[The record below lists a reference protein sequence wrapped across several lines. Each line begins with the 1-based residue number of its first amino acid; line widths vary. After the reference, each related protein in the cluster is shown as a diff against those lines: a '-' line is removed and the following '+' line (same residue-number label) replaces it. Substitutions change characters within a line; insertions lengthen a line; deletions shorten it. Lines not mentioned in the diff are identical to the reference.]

1 LNSATVTKRGRDLM
15 ADEKDSGDKKAAKA
29 ATTSG
34 SSAPAKSVKEKP
46 KKAAA
51 KKPRAKAGKKA
62 AAKKPAAKKASAKA
76 KPKKAPAK
84 KPAAKKA
91 APKSAA
97 KKPAKSAAAKGT
109 AKAKR
114 APRAP
119 GLDIGI
125 AQLRESLEHSV
136 TLSRER
142 IQEVVDD
149 AVKRGRMTHGDAE
162 KMIGELLKRGRKQ
175 TDALLSELE
184 GLLRQAR
191 RKLP

>member
-1 LNSATVTKRGRDLM
+1 M
-15 ADEKDSGDKKAAKA
+15 ADEKDSGKA
-29 ATTSG
+29 
-34 SSAPAKSVKEKP
+34 KP

-51 KKPRAKAGKKA
+51 KKPAKAKPKKA
-62 AAKKPAAKKASAKA
+62 AAKKPAAKKAPAKAKKSAPKKSAAKPSAKA
-76 KPKKAPAK
+76 SP
-84 KPAAKKA
+84 
-91 APKSAA
+91 
-97 KKPAKSAAAKGT
+97 KKPAKSTAAKGT

>member
-1 LNSATVTKRGRDLM
+1 M
-15 ADEKDSGDKKAAKA
+15 ADEKDGGAKKTAKA
-29 ATTSG
+29 
-34 SSAPAKSVKEKP
+34 KP
-46 KKAAA
+46 
-51 KKPRAKAGKKA
+51 
-62 AAKKPAAKKASAKA
+62 KKPAAKKTA
-76 KPKKAPAK
+76 PKKAPAK
-84 KPAAKKA
+84 AKPKAAKKA
-91 APKSAA
+91 APKKAAA
-97 KKPAKSAAAKGT
+97 KSASKPKQAPAKSAAAKGT

-114 APRAP
+114 AQRAP

-175 TDALLSELE
+175 TDAILSELE

>member
-1 LNSATVTKRGRDLM
+1 M
-15 ADEKDSGDKKAAKA
+15 ADEKDSGKAKPKKAAA
-29 ATTSG
+29 N
-34 SSAPAKSVKEKP
+34 PVKEKP

-51 KKPRAKAGKKA
+51 KKAKAGKKGA
-62 AAKKPAAKKASAKA
+62 VKKPAAKKAPAKA
-76 KPKKAPAK
+76 KP
-84 KPAAKKA
+84 
-91 APKSAA
+91 APKKTA
-97 KKPAKSAAAKGT
+97 PKSAAAKGT

>member
-1 LNSATVTKRGRDLM
+1 M
-15 ADEKDSGDKKAAKA
+15 ADEKDAKA
-29 ATTSG
+29 SSTSKA
-34 SSAPAKSVKEKP
+34 SKP

-51 KKPRAKAGKKA
+51 KKT
-62 AAKKPAAKKASAKA
+62 AAKKA
-76 KPKKAPAK
+76 KPKATKKAATKSASKSSPKSGAK
-84 KPAAKKA
+84 SGGKKA
-91 APKSAA
+91 APKKATR
-97 KKPAKSAAAKGT
+97 GT
-109 AKAKR
+109 AGIDKS
-114 APRAP
+114 
-119 GLDIGI
+119 I

-162 KMIGELLKRGRKQ
+162 KMIGELFKRGRKQ

-184 GLLRQAR
+184 KLVRQAR

>member
-1 LNSATVTKRGRDLM
+1 M
-15 ADEKDSGDKKAAKA
+15 ADEKPASG
-29 ATTSG
+29 
-34 SSAPAKSVKEKP
+34 KSK
-46 KKAAA
+46 
-51 KKPRAKAGKKA
+51 
-62 AAKKPAAKKASAKA
+62 KA
-76 KPKKAPAK
+76 KPKKAASK
-84 KPAAKKA
+84 KAAGTKKATPKKA
-91 APKSAA
+91 APKKASA
-97 KKPAKSAAAKGT
+97 KKPT
-109 AKAKR
+109 AKKASPKK
-114 APRAP
+114 APRGAP
-119 GLDIGI
+119 GLDKSI

-184 GLLRQAR
+184 KLVRQAR

>member
-1 LNSATVTKRGRDLM
+1 M
-15 ADEKDSGDKKAAKA
+15 ADEKPNPDKKQTAKKTGGKKAAAKKA
-29 ATTSG
+29 KA
-34 SSAPAKSVKEKP
+34 KP

-51 KKPRAKAGKKA
+51 KK
-62 AAKKPAAKKASAKA
+62 AS
-76 KPKKAPAK
+76 KPK
-84 KPAAKKA
+84 AKKA
-91 APKSAA
+91 APKKAA
-97 KKPAKSAAAKGT
+97 PEKETPKKRPSRPT
-109 AKAKR
+109 V
-114 APRAP
+114 
-119 GLDIGI
+119 GLDKSI
-125 AQLRESLEHSV
+125 AQLRDSLEHSV

-184 GLLRQAR
+184 KLVRQAR

>member
-1 LNSATVTKRGRDLM
+1 M
-15 ADEKDSGDKKAAKA
+15 ADEKDSGKA
-29 ATTSG
+29 
-34 SSAPAKSVKEKP
+34 KP

-51 KKPRAKAGKKA
+51 KKP
-62 AAKKPAAKKASAKA
+62 AKA
-76 KPKKAPAK
+76 KPKKAAAK
-84 KPAAKKA
+84 QPAAKKA
-91 APKSAA
+91 PAKAKKTAAKAAP

>member
-1 LNSATVTKRGRDLM
+1 M
-15 ADEKDSGDKKAAKA
+15 ADDKDSGEKAAKPAAEKKAAKPKKA
-29 ATTSG
+29 K
-34 SSAPAKSVKEKP
+34 AKSKKAAAKSTSKSGAKKASKAKAKAAP

-51 KKPRAKAGKKA
+51 DKDG
-62 AAKKPAAKKASAKA
+62 AKKPPRPSA
-76 KPKKAPAK
+76 
-84 KPAAKKA
+84 
-91 APKSAA
+91 
-97 KKPAKSAAAKGT
+97 
-109 AKAKR
+109 
-114 APRAP
+114 
-119 GLDIGI
+119 GLDKSI
-125 AQLRESLEHSV
+125 AQFRDSLEHSV

-184 GLLRQAR
+184 KLARAAR

>member
-1 LNSATVTKRGRDLM
+1 M
-15 ADEKDSGDKKAAKA
+15 ADEKDSGEKKAAKA
-29 ATTSG
+29 
-34 SSAPAKSVKEKP
+34 KP
-46 KKAAA
+46 K
-51 KKPRAKAGKKA
+51 
-62 AAKKPAAKKASAKA
+62 AAKKPAKKAATKSATKTGGKKAAVKA

-84 KPAAKKA
+84 KPAAKA
-91 APKSAA
+91 APKKA
-97 KKPAKSAAAKGT
+97 PAKSAAAKGT

>member
-1 LNSATVTKRGRDLM
+1 M
-15 ADEKDSGDKKAAKA
+15 ADEKAPSGKGKSKKAKA
-29 ATTSG
+29 
-34 SSAPAKSVKEKP
+34 KP

-51 KKPRAKAGKKA
+51 KKAG
-62 AAKKPAAKKASAKA
+62 AKKASAKKAGGA
-76 KPKKAPAK
+76 KSSAK
-84 KPAAKKA
+84 KPSAKKA
-91 APKSAA
+91 SPRSAA
-97 KKPAKSAAAKGT
+97 GFDKS
-109 AKAKR
+109 
-114 APRAP
+114 
-119 GLDIGI
+119 I
-125 AQLRESLEHSV
+125 AQFRDSLEHSV

-184 GLLRQAR
+184 KLVRQAR

>member
-1 LNSATVTKRGRDLM
+1 MRGLDQM
-15 ADEKDSGDKKAAKA
+15 ADEKDSG
-29 ATTSG
+29 
-34 SSAPAKSVKEKP
+34 
-46 KKAAA
+46 A
-51 KKPRAKAGKKA
+51 KKP
-62 AAKKPAAKKASAKA
+62 AKA
-76 KPKKAPAK
+76 KPKKAAK
-84 KPAAKKA
+84 KAAAKKA
-91 APKSAA
+91 APKKPKAKPKKAA
-97 KKPAKSAAAKGT
+97 PKAAPNPPKKPAKSAAAKGT
-109 AKAKR
+109 AKKPKR

-162 KMIGELLKRGRKQ
+162 KMIGELLKKGRKQ

-184 GLLRQAR
+184 SLLRQAR

>member
-1 LNSATVTKRGRDLM
+1 M
-15 ADEKDSGDKKAAKA
+15 ADEKPK
-29 ATTSG
+29 T
-34 SSAPAKSVKEKP
+34 

-51 KKPRAKAGKKA
+51 KKSTGAK
-62 AAKKPAAKKASAKA
+62 KA
-76 KPKKAPAK
+76 KPKKAGAK
-84 KPAAKKA
+84 SKAKA
-91 APKSAA
+91 APKKSSSA
-97 KKPAKSAAAKGT
+97 KPKST
-109 AKAKR
+109 AKAAGKK
-114 APRAP
+114 APSRPTA
-119 GLDIGI
+119 GLDKSI
-125 AQLRESLEHSV
+125 AQLRDSLEHSV

-184 GLLRQAR
+184 KLVRQAR

>member
-1 LNSATVTKRGRDLM
+1 M
-15 ADEKDSGDKKAAKA
+15 ADEKDSGEKKVAKPA
-29 ATTSG
+29 ATSE
-34 SSAPAKSVKEKP
+34 SSAPANPVKEKP

-51 KKPRAKAGKKA
+51 KKPKAKAGKKV
-62 AAKKPAAKKASAKA
+62 AAKKPAAKKA
-76 KPKKAPAK
+76 PAK
-84 KPAAKKA
+84 TKPKKA
-91 APKSAA
+91 APKKAA
-97 KKPAKSAAAKGT
+97 PKKTAAKSAAAKGT

>member
-1 LNSATVTKRGRDLM
+1 M
-15 ADEKDSGDKKAAKA
+15 ADEKPNSDKKQTAKKTGGKKAAAKKA
-29 ATTSG
+29 KA
-34 SSAPAKSVKEKP
+34 KP

-51 KKPRAKAGKKA
+51 KK
-62 AAKKPAAKKASAKA
+62 AS
-76 KPKKAPAK
+76 KPK
-84 KPAAKKA
+84 AKKA
-91 APKSAA
+91 APKKAA
-97 KKPAKSAAAKGT
+97 PEKETPKKRPSRPT
-109 AKAKR
+109 V
-114 APRAP
+114 
-119 GLDIGI
+119 GLDKSI
-125 AQLRESLEHSV
+125 AQLRDSLEHSV

-184 GLLRQAR
+184 KLVRQAR

>member
-1 LNSATVTKRGRDLM
+1 M
-15 ADEKDSGDKKAAKA
+15 ADEKDSGAKKPAKA
-29 ATTSG
+29 KPKTAKK
-34 SSAPAKSVKEKP
+34 PA

-51 KKPRAKAGKKA
+51 K
-62 AAKKPAAKKASAKA
+62 PAAKTATKKTAAKA
-76 KPKKAPAK
+76 KPKAK
-84 KPAAKKA
+84 
-91 APKSAA
+91 KSAA
-97 KKPAKSAAAKGT
+97 KPPKKAPAKSAAAKGT

-114 APRAP
+114 AQRAP

-175 TDALLSELE
+175 TDAILSELE

>member
-1 LNSATVTKRGRDLM
+1 M
-15 ADEKDSGDKKAAKA
+15 ADEKDSGKA
-29 ATTSG
+29 
-34 SSAPAKSVKEKP
+34 KP

-51 KKPRAKAGKKA
+51 KSATKAKAKPKKA
-62 AAKKPAAKKASAKA
+62 AAKSATKKPAAKKAPAKA
-76 KPKKAPAK
+76 KKATPKKT
-84 KPAAKKA
+84 
-91 APKSAA
+91 
-97 KKPAKSAAAKGT
+97 PAKSAAAKGT

-162 KMIGELLKRGRKQ
+162 KMIGELLKKGRKQ

>member
-1 LNSATVTKRGRDLM
+1 M
-15 ADEKDSGDKKAAKA
+15 ADEKESGEKK
-29 ATTSG
+29 
-34 SSAPAKSVKEKP
+34 V
-46 KKAAA
+46 
-51 KKPRAKAGKKA
+51 
-62 AAKKPAAKKASAKA
+62 AKA
-76 KPKKAPAK
+76 KPKAGKKEAGKSATKKPPAKKAPAK
-84 KPAAKKA
+84 AKPKAKKAAPKPAAKKA
-91 APKSAA
+91 AAKPPK
-97 KKPAKSAAAKGT
+97 KTPAKSAAAKGT

-162 KMIGELLKRGRKQ
+162 KMIGELLKKGRKQ

-184 GLLRQAR
+184 KLVRQAR

>member
-1 LNSATVTKRGRDLM
+1 M
-15 ADEKDSGDKKAAKA
+15 ADEKDSGDNKAAKAKPKAAKKPAKPAAKA
-29 ATTSG
+29 AT
-34 SSAPAKSVKEKP
+34 
-46 KKAAA
+46 
-51 KKPRAKAGKKA
+51 
-62 AAKKPAAKKASAKA
+62 KKPAAKA
-76 KPKKAPAK
+76 KPK
-84 KPAAKKA
+84 AKKA
-91 APKSAA
+91 APKSQAKTA
-97 KKPAKSAAAKGT
+97 KKSAPTKAPAKSAAAKGT